1 MSPITYIERVIPE
14 QSGRPEVDNS
24 KHPMREV
31 TFNAAF
37 HPDSWTQQK
46 ADQVAQAFDALAPTW
61 EERGHA
67 RHVSPLIDAI
77 ERGGTIPDGP
87 ALEVGS
93 GTGIVT
99 PHILNHFDNVISI
112 DIAKEMLSQ
121 VKSRLAPLVR
131 CDSFHL
137 PIRDKSIAAAI
148 LVNALLFPHEI
159 DRVLT
164 QNGVIIWVNTLG
176 SDTPIHLSAES
187 VENAMPGNWSW
198 MASGADWGT
207 WVVLRRLI

>member
-14 QSGRPEVDNS
+14 QSGRPVVDNS

-37 HPDSWTQQK
+37 HPDSWTKQR
-46 ADQVAQAFDALAPTW
+46 ADQIAQAFDALAPTW
-61 EERGHA
+61 EEREHA

-77 ERGGTIPDGP
+77 ERGGPIPEGL

-99 PHILNHFDNVISI
+99 PYILNHFNNVISI
-112 DIAKEMLSQ
+112 DIAKEMLLK
-121 VKSRLAPLVR
+121 VKPRLAPLIR
-131 CDSFHL
+131 CDSFYL
-137 PIRDKSIAAAI
+137 PLRDNSIAAAI

-164 QNGVIIWVNTLG
+164 KNGVIIWVNTLG

-187 VENAMPGNWSW
+187 VEEAMPGNWSGI
-198 MASGADWGT
+198 ASEADWGT
-207 WVVLRRLI
+207 WVVLRRLK